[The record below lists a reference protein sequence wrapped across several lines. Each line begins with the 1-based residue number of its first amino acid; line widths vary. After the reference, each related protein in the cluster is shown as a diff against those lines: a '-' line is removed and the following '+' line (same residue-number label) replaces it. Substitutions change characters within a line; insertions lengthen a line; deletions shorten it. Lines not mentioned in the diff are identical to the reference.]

1 MTVEVIWSGR
11 CISVVGFEFVQLS
24 LCVLNFH
31 HCHSCILSLGLHSRL
46 GHLVCFGKDILEKIA
61 NLWDSAYADFL
72 IFQVI
77 MESDRIR
84 DTLPDSV
91 HKIRAS
97 NGRTTGPT
105 RRSTKGQWTPEE
117 DEILRMAV
125 QRFKAKNWKKIA
137 ELIKDRTD
145 VQCLHRWQKVLNP
158 ELVKGP
164 WSKEEDEIIIELV
177 NKYGPKKW
185 STIAQ
190 HLPGR
195 IGKQCRERWHN
206 HLNPGINKEA
216 WTQDEELALIRAH
229 QIYGNKW
236 AELTKF
242 LPGRSDNAIK
252 NHWNS
257 SVKKKLDMYL
267 ASGLLSQFQGLSNHS
282 LASSSS
288 EPQKIREDNTPQ
300 TEAEEISEGSQSS
313 YVPNLSQEA
322 AYITPEEPCGPSENF
337 LEQNF
342 SLDWSELDTDEL
354 SGLPLLDVVCA
365 DGSNLIANNDKLPS
379 GDVISDF
386 NGQEDPLLNQ
396 GLFCWT
402 PLPIQDQY
410 NSPPHVNADYESIL
424 PTTPDGSIEKLIPVN
439 NFVLAPLTESHN
451 DKNREDSGVLS
462 YEPPRF
468 PSSDIPFLSC
478 ELVPSGGDMHQEFS
492 PFGIRQLTN
501 MFKLWD
507 SPSRNDDNSPVA
519 ILKSAAKSFSGTPSI
534 LKKRQRD
541 LLSPLSEKR
550 GEKKLEGISK
560 DSILELRN
568 DICRLEVMFN
578 ECADGKG
585 NVEASCAEKDDVH
598 PAYDVSESNISRKE
612 CSVVECSEKTKNW
625 AGEAEIETKTID
637 QNAIDMVCSSSSSA
651 FLSFSLFSYPSM
663 LVEGQLAKDSSG
675 ILIERDTNDLLFFSP
690 DRFGIK
696 GDGSS
701 GVSARAILS
710 PPQHSCFS
718 VVCSPSEN
726 KVKSSGGGKNPEN
739 NRISPWFMNAF
750 VPGPRVDTDITI
762 EDFGY
767 YLTPGDRSYDAL
779 GLMKQV
785 GEQSAG
791 ALANAHKIL
800 GDETPE
806 TLLKGKYTIM
816 NKEAEKENIQSP
828 NSHNGNL
835 CSTSNIMT
843 ERRTLDFSECET
855 PVKESGNTSNN
866 INISSPSLYLLKAC
880 R

>member
-1 MTVEVIWSGR
+1 
-11 CISVVGFEFVQLS
+11 
-24 LCVLNFH
+24 
-31 HCHSCILSLGLHSRL
+31 
-46 GHLVCFGKDILEKIA
+46 
-61 NLWDSAYADFL
+61 
-72 IFQVI
+72 

-91 HKIRAS
+91 RRIRAS
-97 NGRTTGPT
+97 HGRTTGPA

-267 ASGLLSQFQGLSNHS
+267 ASGLLSQFQGPPLVGLSNHS
-282 LASSSS
+282 LASPSS
-288 EPQKIREDNTPQ
+288 EAQKIREDNTPQ
-300 TEAEEISEGSQSS
+300 TEADEVSEGSQSS

-322 AYITPEEPCGPSENF
+322 AYVTPEEPCGPSENF
-337 LEQNF
+337 LEHNF

-354 SGLPLLDVVCA
+354 PGLSLIDVGQESSGQLMSSSSGMNDRELIPSAYIELGGYTSVDNTVCA
-365 DGSNLIANNDKLPS
+365 DGSNLIADNDKHPS
-379 GDVISDF
+379 GDVIRDF
-386 NGQEDPLLNQ
+386 NGQEDPLLNH
-396 GLFCWT
+396 GLSCWT

-410 NSPPHVNADYESIL
+410 NSPPHVNGDYESIL
-424 PTTPDGSIEKLIPVN
+424 PTTPDGSIAKLIPVN

-451 DKNREDSGVLS
+451 DGKNRVDLGNREDSGALS

-468 PSSDIPFLSC
+468 PSSEIPFLSC
-478 ELVPSGGDMHQEFS
+478 ELVQSGGDMHQEFS

-507 SPSRNDDNSPVA
+507 SPSRNEDNSPVA

-560 DSILELRN
+560 DSISELRN

-585 NVEASCAEKDDVH
+585 VLPLSPDVGGNVKASCAEKDDIH
-598 PAYDVSESNISRKE
+598 PAYEVSESIISRKE
-612 CSVVECSEKTKNW
+612 CSVVECSEKIKIW

-637 QNAIDMVCSSSSSA
+637 QNATNV
-651 FLSFSLFSYPSM
+651 
-663 LVEGQLAKDSSG
+663 AKDSSG
-675 ILIERDTNDLLFFSP
+675 ILIEHDTNDLLFFSP
-690 DRFGIK
+690 DRFGLK

-710 PPQHSCFS
+710 PPLRSCFS
-718 VVCSPSEN
+718 VVCSPRLCTEDNSNNCLVTTSLHSQSPSDN
-726 KVKSSGGGKNPEN
+726 KVKSSGGGRNLEN
-739 NRISPWFMNAF
+739 NRIYMETPLKRSIESPSAWRSPWFMNAF

-767 YLTPGDRSYDAL
+767 YLSPGDRSYDAL

-800 GDETPE
+800 GHETPE
-806 TLLKGKYTIM
+806 TLLEGKYTIM

-828 NSHNGNL
+828 NSHNGHL

-855 PVKESGNTSNN
+855 PVKESGNTSDN